1 MEKDNNRELS
11 LEDITILL
19 DIVEEKYRIYEFLCS
34 NKKED
39 DDTSSDYLL
48 MNTYLELSEKL
59 NRLLIKVKEN

>member
-59 NRLLIKVKEN
+59 NLLLVKMKEN

>member
-59 NRLLIKVKEN
+59 NRLLIKMKEN

>member
-59 NRLLIKVKEN
+59 NRLLVKMKEN

>member
-59 NRLLIKVKEN
+59 NRLLIKLKEN

>member
-1 MEKDNNRELS
+1 MEKDNDRELS

-59 NRLLIKVKEN
+59 NRLLIKMKEN

>member
-59 NRLLIKVKEN
+59 NRLLIKLKKN

>member
-59 NRLLIKVKEN
+59 NRLLIKMKKN

>member
-59 NRLLIKVKEN
+59 NRLLIKTKEN

>member
-1 MEKDNNRELS
+1 MEKDNDRELS

-59 NRLLIKVKEN
+59 NRLLIKMKKN